1 MRTVNTE
8 LHNPQRDIRVM
19 GMSELA
25 PRSTGRLVAKIGL
38 ADKLQK
44 QYAAPY
50 IIDVRDST
58 GKRLGYTVPLKMS
71 NSRPTHSNGRITIG
85 EAKKE
90 LRKQAPHIAQ
100 QYSSLWSEFVTD
112 ALLRMEKQHRDR
124 ISDEVFN
131 DLHDYGMEEVRKHGL
146 PSRDNPAKGSLS
158 LAGAKQLAK
167 RYGFHVR
174 PSEEDEME
182 YSGFVVGGPM
192 LPDGAHF
199 FQEYSR
205 QSRPELE
212 EAIEKLKRRY
222 AATPAAVPHK
232 WPPHHNPAAD
242 ADSAFESFHGEPS
255 SETVIIEDEIHE
267 HEHLWTCGRL
277 MQICVNTQTG
287 MYLELDWEGRPDG
300 EIPYLACSEDGR
312 QLYIEGGD
320 QELDLEA
327 ISMDTERWLKD
338 RMVIGEF
345 APKERGREYNITY
358 RTKKDFDGFE
368 EIDYQHELGESS
380 KELRNPAAPFLE
392 YEPRNKKL
400 YITGGQYIIKKP
412 MFGTSP
418 GIEN

>member
-1 MRTVNTE
+1 MRKVKTNLTPMS
-8 LHNPQRDIRVM
+8 NPSDFMRSQSRAKRASSFHAKKAYQAGHALGIKDRRQ
-19 GMSELA
+19 GNEAKGDRFLLDEGKRRFPQLA
-25 PRSTGRLVAKIGL
+25 PYE
-38 ADKLQK
+38 Q
-44 QYAAPY
+44 
-50 IIDVRDST
+50 
-58 GKRLGYTVPLKMS
+58 
-71 NSRPTHSNGRITIG
+71 
-85 EAKKE
+85 
-90 LRKQAPHIAQ
+90 
-100 QYSSLWSEFVTD
+100 
-112 ALLRMEKQHRDR
+112 
-124 ISDEVFN
+124 EVFRSGYN
-131 DLHDYGMEEVRKHGL
+131 HGYFEKL
-146 PSRDNPAKGSLS
+146 SGPKGSLPNPKGGS
-158 LAGAKQLAK
+158 KW
-167 RYGFHVR
+167 YVR
-174 PSEEDEME
+174 MKS
-182 YSGFVVGGPM
+182 
-192 LPDGAHF
+192 DG
-199 FQEYSR
+199 
-205 QSRPELE
+205 RP
-212 EAIEKLKRRY
+212 IG
-222 AATPAAVPHK
+222 PAAGFKTKAQAEWFAGSNGILDQVVIKREYTSEPRR
-232 WPPHHNPAAD
+232 NPAAD

-327 ISMDTERWLKD
+327 ISMDTDRWLKD

-368 EIDYQHELGESS
+368 ETDYQHELGESS